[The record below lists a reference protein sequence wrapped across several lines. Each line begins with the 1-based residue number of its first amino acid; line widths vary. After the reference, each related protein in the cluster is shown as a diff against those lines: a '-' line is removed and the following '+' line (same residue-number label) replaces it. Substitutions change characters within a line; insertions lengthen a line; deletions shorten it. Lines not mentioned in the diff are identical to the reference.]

1 TVFFEHDLT
10 FVVDASDRVLYTH
23 FGRDNV
29 DRGWFDVIRTE
40 LAPLT
45 REMRGRAPE
54 RAPPTPGTI
63 AKEIARAQLLPARPA
78 LVAAPLVARRNPPSA
93 SAEDLAAPLAVTV
106 KFIADTVLHDI
117 GAQLNLANLR
127 KIGDEPILETEAVF
141 ALTDDA
147 GHPIVN
153 LAWMPKRLG

>member
-1 TVFFEHDLT
+1 HLRDQLRHELASVATSPRAIRGLREEFDQNWVDRRIGQGLTVFFEHDLT

-29 DRGWFDVIRTE
+29 DRGWFDLIRTE

-45 REMRGRAPE
+45 RERRGRAPE

-63 AKEIARAQLLPARPA
+63 AKEIARVQMLAGRPA
-78 LVAAPLVARRNPPSA
+78 LVAAALVAPRNPPFA

-106 KFIADTVLHDI
+106 KFIDDTVLHDI
-117 GAQLNLANLR
+117 GA
-127 KIGDEPILETEAVF
+127 
-141 ALTDDA
+141 
-147 GHPIVN
+147 
-153 LAWMPKRLG
+153 